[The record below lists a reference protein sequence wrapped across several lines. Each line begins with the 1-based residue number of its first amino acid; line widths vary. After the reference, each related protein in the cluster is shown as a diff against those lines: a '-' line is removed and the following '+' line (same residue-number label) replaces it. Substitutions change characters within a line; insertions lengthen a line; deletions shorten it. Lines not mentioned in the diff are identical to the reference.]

1 MINLKFAK
9 IFFILFTVI
18 FAVSSC
24 GKDSGNS
31 REQSGSDNSKGNEST
46 ATKEIN
52 DSEISEKA
60 NSDKSNLA
68 DGISDLK
75 FGKDLVPSFLKDENK
90 IIEAVSWN
98 DKLGENLIVITLTDE
113 RTIVGDERI
122 KEFFVYHYII
132 KDTSAEVLWKSYDFI
147 KDCPFDIT
155 LEFIDSSLT
164 VTDLDGDDIA
174 ETSFMYKLSCRSDVS
189 YDDLKLI
196 MHEGHDKYAIRGEMI
211 LKINDEDPSPGSM
224 NIDDSFNK
232 TKIIFKDFAIG
243 QWNKFN
249 KVFIGEKYE
258 K

>member
-1 MINLKFAK
+1 MKSYKFVN
-9 IFFILFTVI
+9 ILFILFSVVFT
-18 FAVSSC
+18 FSSC
-24 GKDSGNS
+24 GKESDNS
-31 REQSGSDNSKGNEST
+31 NEQFGSDNSKGNESVEN
-46 ATKEIN
+46 KVID
-52 DSEISEKA
+52 DSDI
-60 NSDKSNLA
+60 SDKSNLA

-75 FGKDLVPSFLKDENK
+75 FGKGLVPSFLKGENQ

-113 RTIVGDERI
+113 RIIKGDERI
-122 KEFFVYHYII
+122 KELLIYHYIV
-132 KDTSAEVLWKSYDFI
+132 KDTSSEVLWKSYDFV

-189 YDDLKLI
+189 PDDLKLI
-196 MHEGHDKYAIRGEMI
+196 MHEGQDKYAIRGKMI

-224 NIDDSFNK
+224 IIDDSFNK
-232 TKIIFKDFAIG
+232 TKGIFKDFAIE